1 METSMRCLM
10 GLKHRERLVS
20 FVPPGGRMLEWG
32 AGGSTVWLAQ
42 HLPEGATLTS
52 IEHDREWFYEVTNHL
67 GNGGRGK
74 RENVRMLLR
83 EPTGPLG
90 KNATAGEDDPTNLRP
105 FVDAVDGER
114 FDVILVDGYARG
126 ACLEKARSLLNPGGV
141 VVLHDAQREWYDDG
155 KALFTARGHMGS
167 CPDYPGPELWWGTN
181 VGDVAFRPVRAALNE
196 NEMPVV
202 VCFFTLNTPYAE
214 EAKRL
219 KESCIRL
226 GLDHRIV
233 GVQPRGSWEANC
245 AYKAKFVEE
254 WWRALGRPVLW
265 ADADAIVRRTPEL
278 LRGIAAD
285 FAVHRALGWMFA
297 SGTVFFNQTPEAEA
311 LLVRWRERCEA
322 DPKTWDQVH
331 LDAAWEDIALTLPLE
346 TLWLP
351 REYTYIADLED
362 VAMTEDPVIEHTQA
376 SRRYKATVSAG
387 GGGADVQPE
396 YAADIIA
403 ARRASRARSTAGGAG
418 GANAAG
424 PTGATGAG
432 TNVSAAAAPAAA
444 QATMRARVTMK
455 PEELPARVKI
465 AMVDRLALECVA
477 GGIRRVAI
485 YGAGKHTQEVALWP
499 LLSRGIE
506 VAAILDDAPKA
517 ATLNDIPVVRP
528 GEFHEQVDAVVV
540 SSDWREEQ
548 IGEAAERVFGPR
560 GVPVLRIYRWEARGV
575 EAARA

>member
-1 METSMRCLM
+1 MEPTMRCLM

-42 HLPEGATLTS
+42 NLPDSATLTS
-52 IEHDREWFYEVTNHL
+52 VEHDREWFYEVANHL
-67 GNGGRGK
+67 GNGGRG
-74 RENVRMLLR
+74 RRDNVRLLLR

-90 KNATAGEDDPTNLRP
+90 TNATAGEDDPSSLRP
-105 FVDAVDGER
+105 FIDAVDGER
-114 FDVILVDGYARG
+114 FDVILVDGYARS
-126 ACLEKARSLLNPGGV
+126 ACLDRARALLNPGGV
-141 VVLHDAQREWYDDG
+141 VVLHDAQRPWYDDA

-181 VGDVAFRPVRAALNE
+181 TGDPAFRAPRAALTVSE
-196 NEMPVV
+196 TPVV
-202 VCFFTLNTPYAE
+202 LCYFTLNTPYAD
-214 EAKRL
+214 EARKL

-245 AYKAKFVEE
+245 AYKARFVEE

-265 ADADAIVRRTPEL
+265 VDADAIVHRTPEL
-278 LRGIAAD
+278 LRGVAAD

-297 SGTVFFNQTPEAEA
+297 SGTVFFNQSAEAEA

-331 LDAAWEDIALTLPLE
+331 LDAAWEDIARAQPLE

-351 REYTYIADLED
+351 REYTYIADLAD
-362 VAMTEDPVIEHTQA
+362 APVAEDPVIEHTQA
-376 SRRYKATVSAG
+376 SRRFKSAVSV
-387 GGGADVQPE
+387 GAPEAQPE
-396 YAADIIA
+396 YPADLVA
-403 ARRASRARSTAGGAG
+403 ARRASRARS
-418 GANAAG
+418 AAE
-424 PTGATGAG
+424 P
-432 TNVSAAAAPAAA
+432 AAPSSPAIHAA
-444 QATMRARVTMK
+444 QTTMRPRVTMK

-465 AMVDRLALECVA
+465 AMVDRLALECLAA
-477 GGIRRVAI
+477 GLRRVAL
-485 YGAGKHTQEVALWP
+485 YGAGKHTREVALWP

-506 VAAILDDAPKA
+506 VVAVLDDSPQA
-517 ATLNDIPVVRP
+517 ATLNDIPVIRP
-528 GEFHEQVDAVVV
+528 DDLAQPIDAVIV

-548 IGEAAERVFGPR
+548 IAEAAEQRFANR
-560 GVPVLRIYRWEARGV
+560 GVPVLRVYRWEARALPV
-575 EAARA
+575 HA

>member
-1 METSMRCLM
+1 MRCLM

-20 FVPPGGRMLEWG
+20 FVPPGGKMLEWG

-42 HLPEGATLTS
+42 NLPAGASLTS
-52 IEHDREWFYEVTNHL
+52 IEHDREWFYEVANHL
-67 GNGGRGK
+67 GNGGRG
-74 RENVRMLLR
+74 RRDNVRMLLR

-90 KNATAGEDDPTNLRP
+90 TNATAGEDDPTSLRP
-105 FVDAVDGER
+105 FIDAVDGER

-126 ACLEKARSLLNPGGV
+126 ACLKKARSLLNPGGV

-155 KALFTARGHMGS
+155 KACFSGRGHMGS

-181 VGDVAFRPVRAALNE
+181 VGDIAYRTPRATLNSE
-196 NEMPVV
+196 EMPVV
-202 VCFFTLNTPYAE
+202 VCYFTLNTPYAD
-214 EAKRL
+214 EAKKL
-219 KESCIRL
+219 KESCVKL

-265 ADADAIVRRTPEL
+265 VDADAIVHRTPEL
-278 LRGIAAD
+278 LRGVAAD

-297 SGTVFFNQTPEAEA
+297 SGTVFFNQTPDAEA

-331 LDAAWEDIALTLPLE
+331 LDAAWEDIARERPLE

-351 REYTYIADLED
+351 REYTYINDLED
-362 VAMTEDPVIEHTQA
+362 VALTGDPVIEHTQA
-376 SRRYKATVSAG
+376 SRRFKATVSV
-387 GGGADVQPE
+387 GAPEAHPE
-396 YAADIIA
+396 YPEEIIA
-403 ARRASRARSTAGGAG
+403 ARRASRVRAVGA
-418 GANAAG
+418 A
-424 PTGATGAG
+424 
-432 TNVSAAAAPAAA
+432 SAAANVGPATT
-444 QATMRARVTMK
+444 QTTMRPRVTMK

-465 AMVDRLALECVA
+465 AMVDRLALECIA
-477 GGIRRVAI
+477 SGIRRVAI

-499 LLSRGIE
+499 LKARGIE
-506 VAAILDDAPKA
+506 VIAILDDTPKA
-517 ATLNDIPVVRP
+517 PTLHDIPVVRP
-528 GEFHEQVDAVVV
+528 DRLDEQVDAVIV

-548 IGEAAERVFGPR
+548 ISEAAEKTFTPR
-560 GVPVLRIYRWEARGV
+560 GIPVLRIYRWEARGV
-575 EAARA
+575 EAAAR

>member
-1 METSMRCLM
+1 MRCLM

-32 AGGSTVWLAQ
+32 AGGSTVWLAKN
-42 HLPEGATLTS
+42 LPEGASLTS
-52 IEHDREWFYEVTNHL
+52 IEHDREWFYEVANHL
-67 GNGGRGK
+67 GNGGRGA

-90 KNATAGEDDPTNLRP
+90 ANATAGEDDPTSLLP
-105 FVDAVDGER
+105 FIDAVDGER

-126 ACLEKARSLLNPGGV
+126 ACLDRARQLLNPGGV
-141 VVLHDAQREWYDDG
+141 VVLHDAQREWYDEG
-155 KALFTARGHMGS
+155 KGLFVARGHMGS

-181 VGDVAFRPVRAALNE
+181 IGDVAYRPVRAVLNSE
-196 NEMPVV
+196 EMPVV

-214 EAKRL
+214 EAKKL
-219 KESCIRL
+219 KASCERL

-245 AYKAKFVEE
+245 AYKARFVEE

-265 ADADAIVRRTPEL
+265 ADADAIVHRSPEL
-278 LRGIAAD
+278 LRGAAAD
-285 FAVHRALGWMFA
+285 VAVHRALGWMFA
-297 SGTVFFNQTPEAEA
+297 SGTVFFNQTPEAET

-322 DPKTWDQVH
+322 DPKMWDQVH
-331 LDAAWEDIALTLPLE
+331 LDAAWEDVALQRPLE

-362 VAMTEDPVIEHTQA
+362 VALTEDPVVEHTQA
-376 SRRYKATVSAG
+376 SRRFKATVSAG
-387 GGGADVQPE
+387 GGGAEQQPE
-396 YAADIIA
+396 YPADIIA
-403 ARRASRARSTAGGAG
+403 ARRAARARSTAGGAG
-418 GANAAG
+418 GSGVEVATSA
-424 PTGATGAG
+424 TSATGG
-432 TNVSAAAAPAAA
+432 TTVAPAGKTA
-444 QATMRARVTMK
+444 MRPRVTMK

-465 AMVDRLALECVA
+465 AMVDRLALECA
-477 GGIRRVAI
+477 ASGIRRVAI

-506 VAAILDDAPKA
+506 VVAILDDAPKA
-517 ATLNDIPVVRP
+517 ATLNNIPVVRP
-528 GEFHEQVDAVVV
+528 SDCVEAIDAVIV

-548 IGEAAERVFGPR
+548 ISEAAERVFGPR
-560 GVPVLRIYRWEARGV
+560 GVPVLRIYRWEARGAETV
-575 EAARA
+575 KA

>member
-1 METSMRCLM
+1 MRCLM

-42 HLPEGATLTS
+42 NLPEGATLTS
-52 IEHDREWFYEVTNHL
+52 IEHDREWFYEVANHL
-67 GNGGRGK
+67 GNGGRG
-74 RENVRMLLR
+74 RRNNVRMLLR

-90 KNATAGEDDPTNLRP
+90 RNATAGEDDPTNLRP
-105 FVDAVDGER
+105 FIDAVDGER

-126 ACLEKARSLLNPGGV
+126 SCLDKARALLNPGGV
-141 VVLHDAQREWYDDG
+141 VVLHDAQREWYDEG
-155 KALFTARGHMGS
+155 KGLFTARGHMGS

-181 VGDVAFRPVRAALNE
+181 AGDVAFRPVRAALNE

-214 EAKRL
+214 EARRL
-219 KESCIRL
+219 KESCVRL

-245 AYKAKFVEE
+245 AYKARFVEE

-265 ADADAIVRRTPEL
+265 ADADAIVRRSPEL
-278 LRGIAAD
+278 LRGVAAD

-297 SGTVFFNQTPEAEA
+297 SGTVFFNQTAEAEA

-331 LDAAWEDIALTLPLE
+331 LDAAWEDIVLRQPLE

-362 VAMTEDPVIEHTQA
+362 GALTEDPVIEHTQA
-376 SRRYKATVSAG
+376 SRRYKATVSTGA
-387 GGGADVQPE
+387 GGADVQPE
-396 YAADIIA
+396 YAPDIIA

-418 GANAAG
+418 AASD
-424 PTGATGAG
+424 AT
-432 TNVSAAAAPAAA
+432 SATPATA
-444 QATMRARVTMK
+444 QTTMRARVTMK
-455 PEELPARVKI
+455 PEELPTRVKI
-465 AMVDRLALECVA
+465 AMADRLALECA
-477 GGIRRVAI
+477 LNGTRRIAI

-499 LLSRGIE
+499 FLSRGIE
-506 VAAILDDAPKA
+506 VVAILDDAPKA

-528 GEFHEQVDAVVV
+528 TEFDGQVDAVVV

-548 IGEAAERVFGPR
+548 IGEAAERVFVPR
-560 GVPVLRIYRWEARGV
+560 RVPVLRIYRWEARGA